1 MAQKLKAGLSVL
13 SILSERGIGSTTV
26 TALLSR
32 RETRKNV
39 SGKGFCVN
47 TKNGCGPLQFPGRSM
62 CEKDTCHLTFGQT
75 STFAGKLEAEKAH
88 TRTPTMMSVKTVGVR
103 YEYSS

>member
-1 MAQKLKAGLSVL
+1 
-13 SILSERGIGSTTV
+13 
-26 TALLSR
+26 
-32 RETRKNV
+32 
-39 SGKGFCVN
+39 
-47 TKNGCGPLQFPGRSM
+47 M